1 MDSRNCPYRKWTIA
15 MQAIIVNGTAEEI
28 AALVV
33 ALQERREANRPE
45 VLSSELLT
53 GPAVHLSGEKVGRN
67 FLTTE

>member
-1 MDSRNCPYRKWTIA
+1 MELTIK
-15 MQAIIVNGTAEEI
+15 GEPKEI

-53 GPAVHLSGEKVGRN
+53 GPAVHLSGEKVGRS
-67 FLTTE
+67 FLTAE